1 MQSKAMRCPSGA
13 RSMQR
18 HALRCTHQ
26 RTHSAVVASCS
37 SRLEQQQQQQQASI
51 GQIVSSM
58 AAAAI
63 LLSSA
68 QAARAEAI
76 YAAGPSQYS
85 FPAAERYAEQQEQR
99 FDEYLQ
105 TPELKDLL
113 QLLDKSSYKQ
123 SDLESA
129 RLKVRSAAMH
139 SQSHACMYF
148 CTERAHAPCT
158 QRA

>member
-37 SRLEQQQQQQQASI
+37 SRPEQQQQQASI

-105 TPELKDLL
+105 TPELKELL

-139 SQSHACMYF
+139 SQSHACMYI
-148 CTERAHAPCT
+148 CTGRAQAPCT
-158 QRA
+158 